1 MQRFL
6 FPNLSQYHNY
16 RFLFLIVSF
25 VVIGNF
31 ISGCRPSLDEV
42 TTQNSERR
50 REEKTPVV
58 EVSRAKIKS
67 LIPPVN
73 YVGNTEPIREV
84 SVRSRIEGRLLKLNV
99 DLGDSVLKG
108 DLLGELDDILLQ
120 TAISEAE
127 AELAALKSEVTSAR
141 NEVANAQ
148 ILVKQAE
155 VELKQAQTDANR
167 FQYLVNEGAISRQQA
182 ETATTNA
189 EIIAQK
195 LRSAQEQVRI
205 KREAVVTAQQRV
217 KAQEAILDEA
227 QERLS
232 YGLLISPIA
241 GIVLEKLTE
250 TGNLLQPGT
259 EVLKIGDFS
268 EVKVVVP
275 LTELKLKEIFLGQT
289 VTVKLDA
296 FANEI
301 FKGKITRI
309 SPAANPQTRQIPIE
323 ITIPNPYG
331 KIGSGLLARVE
342 LDNYEQEVVIP
353 TSALQGNNKDTIFIT
368 REQEEDTIVEARQ
381 VILGKQ
387 SNNQVQII
395 SGLNPDEP
403 FVVRS
408 NRSLKDGQKV
418 LLSVLS
424 ESNQEKDN

>member
-16 RFLFLIVSF
+16 RFLFLIVLF

-31 ISGCRPSLDEV
+31 ISGCRPALDEV

-50 REEKTPVV
+50 REEKTPAV
-58 EVSRAKIKS
+58 EVSRATIQS
-67 LIPPVN
+67 LIPPIN
-73 YVGNTEPIREV
+73 YVGNTEPISEI

-108 DLLGELDDILLQ
+108 DLLGELDDTLLQ

-127 AELAALKSEVTSAR
+127 AELAALQSEVTSAR

-205 KREAVVTAQQRV
+205 KREAVVTTQQRV
-217 KAQEAILDEA
+217 KAQEAILQEA
-227 QERLS
+227 EERLS
-232 YGLLISPIA
+232 YGLLISPIT
-241 GIVLEKLTE
+241 GVVVEKITE
-250 TGNLLQPGT
+250 TGNLLQSGT
-259 EVLKIGDFS
+259 EVLKIGDFR

-275 LTELKLKEIFLGQT
+275 LSELKLKEIFLGQT

-309 SPAANPQTRQIPIE
+309 SPAANTQTRQIPME
-323 ITIPNPYG
+323 ITIPNPSG

-342 LDNYEQEVVIP
+342 LDNYEQQVVIP
-353 TSALQGNNKDTIFIT
+353 TSALQGKNKDTIFVM
-368 REQEEDTIVEARQ
+368 REEGETTIVEARQ
-381 VILGKQ
+381 VVLGKK

-395 SGLNPDEP
+395 SGLNPDES

-408 NRSLKDGQKV
+408 SRPLKDGQKV

-424 ESNQEKDN
+424 ETEKQI